1 MLKEIQAGSSDLVE
15 GEPGLPQPLAAGQ
28 HVQQQGGAAP
38 QHLLQGLQ
46 AARHDVVVTVLCN
59 VQLVVIEGV
68 VSIVCFIYV
77 AH

>member
-1 MLKEIQAGSSDLVE
+1 MFKEIQTGPSDLVE

-28 HVQQQGGAAP
+28 HVQEEGGAAP

-59 VQLVVIEGV
+59 VQSVGIEGE
-68 VSIVCFIYV
+68 VSIVCFT
-77 AH
+77 